1 MGFSGDPLRAG
12 GYGLFNQLQVS
23 RAGRT
28 FDAVAKS
35 QNEFEVVEPSAS
47 QSKPTYSPP
56 INPARPG
63 IAMFMQVAAAS
74 PSAHIQTIDLYV

>member
-12 GYGLFNQLQVS
+12 GYGLFNQPQVN

-35 QNEFEVVEPSAS
+35 SNEFEVVEPSATH
-47 QSKPTYSPP
+47 SKHTYSPP
-56 INPARPG
+56 LSPVRPG
-63 IAMFMQVAAAS
+63 IAMFQQVAAANPS
-74 PSAHIQTIDLYV
+74 PHIQSIDLYV